1 MSETNMNVENSGS
14 GIEAKITGIFD
25 KMNSC
30 IDKTLGFI
38 VDHPWAN
45 WLKVGE
51 KYVLRYLPLAVAFLG
66 ALTVLSTIIVACRAD
81 LGFGTVLKG
90 LLGLVVLVAFVL
102 YLLPKTTTLVTS
114 LLDNREDEAIRP
126 QVLGVMK
133 TVGLVF
139 AASLLF
145 SGCDFVQVLVVLVV
159 SLVLVVLAANPKI
172 MGVKAD
178 CPPNYSEE
186 LITLCLLPYKVFVAL
201 FTYVIA
207 GLVIGGVVIGLT
219 ELFESEFYSIEA
231 VETFTG
237 TLVLT
242 VVLPLIAYFIYLF
255 VNFFAEIIRATVIL
269 PKKLD
274 ELRNK

>member
-14 GIEAKITGIFD
+14 GIESKITGIFD

-38 VDHPWAN
+38 TDHPWAN

-51 KYVLRYLPLAVAFLG
+51 KYVLRYLPFAVAFLG
-66 ALTVLSTIIVACRAD
+66 ALTLLSTIIVACRAD

-114 LLDNREDEAIRP
+114 LLDNREDEVIRP

-186 LITLCLLPYKVFVAL
+186 LITLCLLPYKVFASL

-207 GLVIGGVVIGLT
+207 GLVVGGLVMGLI
-219 ELFESEFYSIEA
+219 ELFDSEFYSVEA
-231 VETFTG
+231 IATFAG
-237 TLVLT
+237 TLVLV
-242 VVLPLIAYFIYLF
+242 VVLPLIVYFIYLL
-255 VNFFAEIIRATVIL
+255 VNFSAEIIRAIVSL

-274 ELRNK
+274 K

>member
-30 IDKTLGFI
+30 IDKALGLI
-38 VDHPWAN
+38 TDHPWAN

-186 LITLCLLPYKVFVAL
+186 LITLCLLPYKVLASL

-207 GLVIGGVVIGLT
+207 GLVVGGLVMGLI
-219 ELFESEFYSIEA
+219 ELFDSEFYSDAAIA
-231 VETFTG
+231 IFVG
-237 TLVLT
+237 TLALV
-242 VVLPLIAYFIYLF
+242 VVLPLIVYFIYLF
-255 VNFFAEIIRATVIL
+255 VNFSAEIIRAIVSL

-274 ELRNK
+274 K